1 MVGPKRD
8 EVAEGFLLLCPGTLS
23 PFVSP
28 TPRPWP
34 RSLDHSA
41 KPPSGNLAR
50 APKELFGMLNPGI
63 VPGRGT
69 GPPPQTPGRR
79 GQTPGWKKREG
90 QERARLPSL
99 ADTARRGSW

>member
-1 MVGPKRD
+1 MVGPTRD

-50 APKELFGMLNPGI
+50 APKELLGTLNPGI
-63 VPGRGT
+63 VPGRGNRAS
-69 GPPPQTPGRR
+69 TPNAWEMW
-79 GQTPGWKKREG
+79 PDP
-90 QERARLPSL
+90 RLEE
-99 ADTARRGSW
+99 T